1 MLRPVLFVTLLLS
14 HLNTGIAEPLP
25 PAHALVQKTA
35 VQVTNRIRADRP
47 LIDNDPQHLQSL
59 ITELMLPHID
69 FQRMSRW
76 VLGKHWRR
84 ASQEQREQFINE
96 VRQLILRTYSTA
108 LLEFSDQKVKV
119 LPVRASAD
127 AEDVTVHTEIQPR
140 HGPAIPIA
148 YDLYLDQNRQWKV
161 YDVTIDGISLI
172 SNYRSSF
179 STQIRRNGGIDAL
192 LTQLQARNQLPTK

>member
-1 MLRPVLFVTLLLS
+1 MLRPVLFATLLLS
-14 HLNTGIAEPLP
+14 HLSTGIAEPLP
-25 PAHALVQKTA
+25 SAHALVQKTA
-35 VQVTNRIRADRP
+35 VQVTNRILADRP

-69 FQRMSRW
+69 FKRMSRW

-84 ASQEQREQFINE
+84 ASDEQREQFINE
-96 VRQLILRTYSTA
+96 FRQLILRTYSTA

-127 AEDVTVHTEIQPR
+127 AEDVTVRTEIQPR
-140 HGPAIPIA
+140 QGPAIPIA

-192 LTQLQARNQLPTK
+192 LAQLQARNQLPTK